1 MVQNELA
8 ALTMVE
14 MKKRDMKV
22 IVTIIIVIMIIIVI
36 TTIVVMFIK
45 WKWMLF
51 KEFSGMGCIN
61 GNEIARR
68 AKIKFL
74 NLDENYNSSTKADYT
89 FDK

>member
-22 IVTIIIVIMIIIVI
+22 IVTIIIIIMIIIVI

-45 WKWMLF
+45 WK
-51 KEFSGMGCIN
+51 
-61 GNEIARR
+61 
-68 AKIKFL
+68 
-74 NLDENYNSSTKADYT
+74 
-89 FDK
+89 